1 MITLIDP
8 DYFDLMAGPVRGEI
22 YPSAV
27 TAELDLFLDHL
38 FAVNL
43 EFDFCLFLPRDAVNI
58 FGFFFVQHFKK
69 PFS

>member
-1 MITLIDP
+1 MSIGP
-8 DYFDLMAGPVRGEI
+8 DYFDLMANPVRGEI

-43 EFDFCLFLPRDAVNI
+43 EFYFCLLLRRSAVNI
-58 FGFFFVQHFKK
+58 FGFFFVQHF
-69 PFS
+69 